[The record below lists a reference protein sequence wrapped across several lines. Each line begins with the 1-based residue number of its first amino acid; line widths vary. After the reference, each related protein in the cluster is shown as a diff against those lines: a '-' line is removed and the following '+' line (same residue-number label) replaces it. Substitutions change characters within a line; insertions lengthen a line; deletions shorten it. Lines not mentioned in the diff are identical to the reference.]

1 MSLYSL
7 SNSAPINNVGYYDGN
22 HFNQQQN
29 NHHYQIPNQQFNHHI
44 ADNYNSN
51 NKYEVYPTQNYPS
64 SSLFLEDFNNNHG
77 YVSNNGEYNGSIIN
91 KPHNIRNTINYPN
104 QVYAMENFENNNSDM
119 EMIRNANRLDKIKST
134 KENPKI
140 TNNKHMQSDYQH
152 HPQHHPQHHQQHI
165 INNNNQYIPRQPT
178 IQYNDYHYNNSPDY
192 LNVGSIP
199 NIAGL
204 YNNMNRPIEKI
215 IVKEV
220 NNDRETKITDLDDDD
235 DDEINDSKETKIQD
249 LKKKINKKKKVKKK
263 KDNMIYLIIFLLI
276 IIIGLILYIVMNQKV
291 KRVRF

>member
-22 HFNQQQN
+22 YFNQQQN
-29 NHHYQIPNQQFNHHI
+29 NQHYQIPNQQFNHHI
-44 ADNYNSN
+44 ADNYNTN
-51 NKYEVYPTQNYPS
+51 NKYEVYPSQNYPS
-64 SSLFLEDFNNNHG
+64 STLFIEDLNNNHG
-77 YVSNNGEYNGSIIN
+77 YVSNNGEYNGAIIN
-91 KPHNIRNTINYPN
+91 KPLNNRNTINHPSE
-104 QVYAMENFENNNSDM
+104 VYAMENFENNNPDM
-119 EMIRNANRLDKIKST
+119 EMNRNANRLDKIKST
-134 KENPKI
+134 KENPRI
-140 TNNKHMQSDYQH
+140 SNNTHMNYSHQ
-152 HPQHHPQHHQQHI
+152 PQHHQHHQPQHI

-178 IQYNDYHYNNSPDY
+178 VQYNDYHYNNSPDY

-204 YNNMNRPIEKI
+204 YNNINRPIEKI

-220 NNDRETKITDLDDDD
+220 NNDKETKITDLDDDDD
-235 DDEINDSKETKIQD
+235 DDEINDSKETKIHN

-291 KRVRF
+291 KKVRF